1 MGTHLNRYEDT
12 PLMKGWSLRE
22 SIKGMSSITKS
33 LREADNGLEE
43 KLKNRKQSITVHLN
57 RKRMVCSAK
66 KYSDQPR
73 TGNVIAE
80 NIKESDIK
88 E

>member
-33 LREADNGLEE
+33 LREA
-43 KLKNRKQSITVHLN
+43 LKECPQIRL
-57 RKRMVCSAK
+57 K
-66 KYSDQPR
+66 KNYNEGSELLDRLQ
-73 TGNVIAE
+73 
-80 NIKESDIK
+80 
-88 E
+88 